1 MSFAEKERHFI
12 ILYNNGDIFF
22 FTVCKNGEISCKEF
36 NRVNRIKTG
45 KELPSASSIELTNN
59 DFKLKNNLGETIYS
73 LKEYH
78 QNTGTIV
85 DELVAIEK
93 FYIDSDVR
101 QEILD
106 KEIITFDETITEIPG
121 LIEKQEIKGYTRKRS
136 PIRK

>member
-22 FTVCKNGEISCKEF
+22 FTVSQNGELNCKEF

-45 KELPSASSIELTNN
+45 KELPLASSIELTNN
-59 DFKLKNNLGETIYS
+59 NFKLKNKLGETIYS

-78 QNTGTIV
+78 QATGIIV
-85 DELVAIEK
+85 DELVTIEK

-101 QEILD
+101 QEMLD
-106 KEIITFDETITEIPG
+106 KEIITFDETITEVPG
-121 LIEKQEIKGYTRKRS
+121 LINEQELKGRARTRS